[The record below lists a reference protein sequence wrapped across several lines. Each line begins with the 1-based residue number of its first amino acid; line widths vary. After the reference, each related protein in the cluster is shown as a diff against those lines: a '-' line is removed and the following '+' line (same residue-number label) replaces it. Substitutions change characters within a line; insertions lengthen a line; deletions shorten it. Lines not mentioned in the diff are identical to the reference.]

1 MKKKKTIFQ
10 WMLLVVLCCGLSTS
24 FTACSDDDV
33 LPFFAF

>member
-24 FTACSDDDV
+24 FTACSDDGV